1 MAETKSFGIRIE
13 KNVAD
18 KLDEMCERMRD
29 LSVSRSELIE
39 AIVRSFFSTKI
50 NHEQVLRGL
59 ITKNRMEKRWKS

>member
-29 LSVSRSELIE
+29 LSVSR
-39 AIVRSFFSTKI
+39 
-50 NHEQVLRGL
+50 
-59 ITKNRMEKRWKS
+59 